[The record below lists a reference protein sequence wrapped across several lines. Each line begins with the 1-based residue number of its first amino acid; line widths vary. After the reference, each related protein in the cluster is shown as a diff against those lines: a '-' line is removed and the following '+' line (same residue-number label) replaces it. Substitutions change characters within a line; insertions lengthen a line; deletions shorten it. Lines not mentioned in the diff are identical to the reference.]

1 MMLATVNLAATEGA
15 MVLANTWGNPDRTG
29 GKGPEFGKAAPV
41 GLAVILGLLLAIM
54 LLARSMNRRIKSLRA
69 NAEAAEKAGVEWG
82 AQPDGFAV
90 SRTSAEQPVGSAC
103 ESADGGT
110 AADRPDPGRPD

>member
-1 MMLATVNLAATEGA
+1 MMLATANLAATEGA
-15 MVLANTWGNPDRTG
+15 MVFANTWGNPDRTG

-82 AQPDGFAV
+82 SQPDGFAA
-90 SRTSAEQPVGSAC
+90 SRSGADPADDGIEGSDA
-103 ESADGGT
+103 GV
-110 AADRPDPGRPD
+110 DRSDPGRPGS

>member
-82 AQPDGFAV
+82 SQPDGFAA
-90 SRTSAEQPVGSAC
+90 SRSGGEQPAGGARD
-103 ESADGGT
+103 SADGT